1 MRRSFGFVVLG
12 AFAAGAFAV
21 PASAADLPNA
31 PSDYPALSATSTDQS
46 KDPWAGLYA
55 GAGVTA
61 WGGKGIRGGAGGDGF
76 IGYDH
81 AFDNGV
87 VVGVRAEAGYGPLLW
102 ATPRG
107 FSQFTGT
114 AYAGGVATVGYRM
127 GQLTPY
133 LLAGVDFARPSNFGG
148 TNPLDAV
155 NAVFSGPG
163 AVQAVGTVGMGATY
177 QVTPN
182 LSFGVEARVSK
193 ATNSDPNAWAAP
205 SPY

>member
-1 MRRSFGFVVLG
+1 M
-12 AFAAGAFAV
+12 
-21 PASAADLPNA
+21 
-31 PSDYPALSATSTDQS
+31 
-46 KDPWAGLYA
+46 
-55 GAGVTA
+55 TA
-61 WGGKGIRGGAGGDGF
+61 WGGKGVRGGAGGDGF
-76 IGYDH
+76 IGYNH

-87 VVGVRAEAGYGPLLW
+87 VVGVQAEAGYGPLLW

-107 FSQFTGT
+107 FSQFSGT

-133 LLAGVDFARPSNFGG
+133 LIAGVDFARPSNFGG
-148 TNPLDAV
+148 ANPLDAV

-193 ATNSDPNAWAAP
+193 ATNSDPNAWVAP
-205 SPY
+205 FALLTRRPRLARLAFARRRATPTASSSSRLQPHPCLICPVARSSSAPPSSQARP